1 MYTTISTKNMDR
13 NEWLKIRKTGLGG
26 SDAGAVCG
34 LNPYVSPMAV
44 YRDKVSDETDMGDN
58 EAMRQGRD
66 LEEYVAQRFTEET
79 GLKVRRSNKMYRST
93 EYPWMIADVDRM
105 VAGGGAGLECKT
117 VSVYKKDQWADGGIP
132 VYYLLQCY
140 HYMIVT
146 GCRTWYLAAVILGQD
161 FQYRRIEYEEETA
174 QNLIALEAEF
184 WNNHVLPRH
193 MPDPDGSKSCDAVL
207 EEYFCQRGKAETI
220 ELVGFDQKLE
230 RRQEIE
236 ETLKLLETEKRQ
248 IDQEIKVFMD
258 GHEMADS
265 GRYRVTW
272 REVISSRL
280 DTKRLKEEKPDIY
293 REFLQESKSSRF
305 TVKVA

>member
-184 WNNHVLPRH
+184 WNNHVLPRL

-236 ETLKLLETEKRQ
+236 ETMKLLETEKRQ

>member
-236 ETLKLLETEKRQ
+236 ETMKLLETEMRQ

>member
-105 VAGGGAGLECKT
+105 VAGGGAGLECQT

-236 ETLKLLETEKRQ
+236 ETMKLLETEKRQ

>member
-66 LEEYVAQRFTEET
+66 LEEYVAQRFMEET
-79 GLKVRRSNKMYRST
+79 GLKVRRSNKMYRSV

-117 VSVYKKDQWADGGIP
+117 VSAYNKDRWADGGIP
-132 VYYLLQCY
+132 VNYLLQCY

-161 FQYRRIEYEEETA
+161 FQYRRIEYDEETA
-174 QNLIALEAEF
+174 QNLIALESDF

-193 MPDPDGSKSCDAVL
+193 MPDPDGSKSCDEVL
-207 EEYFCQRGKAETI
+207 EQYFRQRGKAEAI
-220 ELVGFDQKLE
+220 ELVGLDQKLE

-236 ETLKLLETEKRQ
+236 ETMKLLETEKRQ

-258 GHEMADS
+258 GHETADS

>member
-236 ETLKLLETEKRQ
+236 ETMKLLETEKRQ

-258 GHEMADS
+258 GHETADS

>member
-236 ETLKLLETEKRQ
+236 ETMKLLETEKRQ
-248 IDQEIKVFMD
+248 IDQEIKVIMD
-258 GHEMADS
+258 GHEMANS
-265 GRYRVTW
+265 CRYRVTW

>member
-236 ETLKLLETEKRQ
+236 ETMKLLETEKRQ

-258 GHEMADS
+258 GHERADS

>member
-236 ETLKLLETEKRQ
+236 ETMKLLETEKRQ

>member
-58 EAMRQGRD
+58 EAMRQGRG

-220 ELVGFDQKLE
+220 ELIGFDQKLE

-236 ETLKLLETEKRQ
+236 ETMKLLEKEKRQ

-258 GHEMADS
+258 VHETADS

>member
-236 ETLKLLETEKRQ
+236 ETMKLLETEKRQ

-258 GHEMADS
+258 GDEMADS

>member
-66 LEEYVAQRFTEET
+66 LEEYVARRFTEET

-236 ETLKLLETEKRQ
+236 ETMKLLETEKRQ

>member
-146 GCRTWYLAAVILGQD
+146 GCRTWYLATVILGQD

-236 ETLKLLETEKRQ
+236 ETMKLLETEKRQ

>member
-34 LNPYVSPMAV
+34 LNPHVSPMAV

-236 ETLKLLETEKRQ
+236 ETMKLLETEKRQ